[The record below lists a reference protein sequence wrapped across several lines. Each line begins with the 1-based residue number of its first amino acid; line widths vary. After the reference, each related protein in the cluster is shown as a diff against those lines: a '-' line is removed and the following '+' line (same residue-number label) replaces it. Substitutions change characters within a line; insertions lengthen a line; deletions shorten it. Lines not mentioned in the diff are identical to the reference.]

1 MNSDTCEGSGG
12 HQKDDSGYIGGH
24 LTLLS
29 VPNSTAKPPTNFTH
43 RYMSGRTVYSIDTAF
58 EVRVRT
64 QSLCVA
70 DLSDGESSSMFS
82 ETIQTWTTKEAG
94 ACVLTALLLK
104 LTPVEMQEG

>member
-1 MNSDTCEGSGG
+1 MN
-12 HQKDDSGYIGGH
+12 
-24 LTLLS
+24 LLS
-29 VPNSTAKPPTNFTH
+29 VPNSSDKPPTNFTH

-64 QSLCVA
+64 PSLCVA
-70 DLSDGESSSMFS
+70 ELSCDGEGSSVFS
-82 ETIQTWTTKEAG
+82 EIVQTWTTKEAG

>member
-1 MNSDTCEGSGG
+1 MYNSDTCEGSGG
-12 HQKDDSGYIGGH
+12 NQKDDSGLGGH
-24 LTLLS
+24 LNLTS
-29 VPNSTAKPPTNFTH
+29 IPNSLAKPPTNFTH

-70 DLSDGESSSMFS
+70 ELTDGEGSSMYS

-104 LTPVEMQEG
+104 LTPVDMQEG